1 MTVSEQPLS
10 PAELRAVFGSNL
22 RILSREYASISSLC
36 AELGINRTQFNRYL
50 AGESFP
56 RPDILDRI
64 CRFFGVDARILLTPL
79 CDLVSTEQS
88 VLSHPYLNDWLG
100 PDATHVPEQMFP
112 SGFYRFSR
120 RGFLDDRKFLQGIV
134 LIRRIDGH
142 AVLSGLEPREA
153 MRHQGLPL
161 SRAQREFR
169 GVVLRQDE
177 GVSIL
182 IARRGAKTGSYNFLA
197 PVASYENNFWEGYV
211 TRTVRSQPAG
221 RRMTRMVYEH
231 LGNDTAA
238 ILRAARCAGYCEA
251 DDLLTHHLRLLQIDQ
266 PLI

>member
-1 MTVSEQPLS
+1 M
-10 PAELRAVFGSNL
+10 
-22 RILSREYASISSLC
+22 
-36 AELGINRTQFNRYL
+36 
-50 AGESFP
+50 
-56 RPDILDRI
+56 
-64 CRFFGVDARILLTPL
+64 
-79 CDLVSTEQS
+79 
-88 VLSHPYLNDWLG
+88 
-100 PDATHVPEQMFP
+100 PEQMFP

-134 LIRRIDGH
+134 LVRRIDGH
-142 AVLSGLEPREA
+142 AVLCGLEPREA

-231 LGNDTAA
+231 LGDDTTA

-266 PLI
+266 P